1 MITNVTPLPTLVLS
15 YLLERKTYVTAIS
28 SLVVLQVLSAVLA
41 VPNVS
46 SSASVYG
53 IFLGSAST

>member
-1 MITNVTPLPTLVLS
+1 MITNVTPLLS